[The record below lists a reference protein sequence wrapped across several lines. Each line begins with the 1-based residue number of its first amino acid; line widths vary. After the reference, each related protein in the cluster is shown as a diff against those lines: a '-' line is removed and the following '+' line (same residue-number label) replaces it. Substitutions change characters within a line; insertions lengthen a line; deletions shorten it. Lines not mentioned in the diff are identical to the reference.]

1 MPDAVAS
8 GAVSFTGPIRRYLEV
23 DPILRRLLSGQVSVN
38 GNGREP
44 VAPSPNG
51 SHAAHGSRR
60 QVAGENIDLL
70 AIETRG
76 LRKSFGSQQVLR
88 GTTCGSGGGDRL
100 RARAVGDR
108 QERAA
113 QAPDRPAAS
122 RCGRDPDPRPP
133 LSRMRRSELVAL
145 RSEIGVMFQ
154 DGALFSTMKLYDNV
168 AFPLRQHTDLQEH
181 EIREVVED
189 RLAAV
194 GLLDAADRLPAQL
207 SGGMKK
213 RAGLARALVLD
224 PGIVLCDEPDSGLD
238 PVRTALLAE
247 LLIEQHARNG
257 GTMLVITHNI
267 ALARHISDHVSVL
280 WKGEVIESGPFE
292 RLADRRRRPC
302 ASSSPAR
309 RRAAG
314 DGLDRGAGRA
324 RSASRA
330 DRARSAGGGERP
342 PARLPR
348 AGRPARRGRCCRT
361 LGVGFQRGIV
371 LSIAHHALTAA
382 STRVLAHDA
391 SEELRR
397 LLLTAPLRLGHASLE
412 AQLITLREG
421 GRSAPPDGCSVL
433 ASALGL
439 QEFAVAVIALD
450 ARAQALIVIDRPA
463 PAVNPTSAPSC
474 AHTPRSSRRI
484 WSGSSFAGGSC
495 SSPRSYAT

>member
-1 MPDAVAS
+1 MPEGERLSDALALALGSGLPEVQRLSYARTSVTFTVAGESGSSSLLLDQKPPRLAQTHESTEIEIALSADQACAFARGCLAMPDAVAS
-8 GAVSFTGPIRRYLEV
+8 GAVSFSGPIRRYLEV

-60 QVAGENIDLL
+60 QVAGENMDLL

-88 GTTCGSGGGDRL
+88 GTTLRIPAGMIACVLGPSGTGKSVLLKHLIGLL
-100 RARAVGDR
+100 R
-108 QERAA
+108 
-113 QAPDRPAAS
+113 PDAGEILIR
-122 RCGRDPDPRPP
+122 GRR
-133 LSRMRRSELVAL
+133 LSRMRRAELVAL
-145 RSEIGVMFQ
+145 RGEIGVMFQ

-238 PVRTALLAE
+238 PVRTALLAD

-292 RLADRRRRPC
+292 RLAES
-302 ASSSPAR
+302 ATPAVR
-309 RRAAG
+309 QFLAG
-314 DGLDRGAGRA
+314 DGDG
-324 RSASRA
+324 
-330 DRARSAGGGERP
+330 P
-342 PARLPR
+342 
-348 AGRPARRGRCCRT
+348 
-361 LGVGFQRGIV
+361 LGM
-371 LSIAHHALTAA
+371 
-382 STRVLAHDA
+382 D
-391 SEELRR
+391 
-397 LLLTAPLRLGHASLE
+397 
-412 AQLITLREG
+412 
-421 GRSAPPDGCSVL
+421 
-433 ASALGL
+433 
-439 QEFAVAVIALD
+439 
-450 ARAQALIVIDRPA
+450 
-463 PAVNPTSAPSC
+463 
-474 AHTPRSSRRI
+474 
-484 WSGSSFAGGSC
+484 
-495 SSPRSYAT
+495 